1 MINTCKNCG
10 NQFEGK
16 FCNQCG
22 EKVFTVKDKNIF
34 FFFEQFFHFITHFE
48 GTFFTTL
55 KAIITK
61 PGQLSADFCD
71 GIRKK
76 YFKPA
81 SFFLILV
88 IFYLLFPMFSGLNM
102 PLEGH
107 RGQIYKGYVNDK
119 ANTYLTTHPDVTIDM
134 LSQKFSSKSE
144 KTSKLLLFLIIPFTA
159 IPLWIAGRKK
169 RPLFYDALCLATE
182 ANSFFLFFAFLIMP
196 LIVTLSNWIS
206 SLFSTKFYLFNEL
219 TLAIS
224 IYTIFTFF
232 MLAAVRRFY
241 PGKRKQQIWIT
252 VLFLLFH
259 PPIVYILYKFILFV
273 AVFYQIN

>member
-1 MINTCKNCG
+1 MTNTCKNCG
-10 NQFEGK
+10 YHFEGK

-22 EKVFTVKDKNIF
+22 EKVFTAKDKNIF
-34 FFFEQFFHFITHFE
+34 FFFEQFFHFVTHFE

-61 PGQLSADFCD
+61 PGQLSTDFCD

-88 IFYLLFPMFSGLNM
+88 IFYLLFPMFRGLNM

-107 RGQIYKGYVNDK
+107 LGQIYKGYANEKV
-119 ANTYLTTHPDVTIDM
+119 NTYLTQHPDVTIDM
-134 LSQKFSSKSE
+134 FSQKFSSKSE
-144 KTSKLLLFLIIPFTA
+144 KTSKLLLFLIIPLTA
-159 IPLWIAGRKK
+159 IPLWLAGRKQ

-196 LIVTLSNWIS
+196 LIVTFSNWVS
-206 SLFSTKFYLFNEL
+206 SFFTARFYLFNEL
-219 TLAIS
+219 TLAIT

-232 MLAAVRRFY
+232 IHTAVRRFY
-241 PGKRKQQIWIT
+241 PGKLKQQIWIT

-259 PPIVYILYKFILFV
+259 PPTIYILYKFILFV